1 MSRQALG
8 RGLRSLIPQMDEISG
23 DKQGVSH
30 IQLNLIT
37 ANPFQPRKEFDEEK
51 LQQLADSIKQH
62 GVLEPIIVRRYNGG
76 YQIVAGERRWRAC
89 SLAGLES
96 IPAIVKDLTDKE
108 MTEIALI
115 ENLQRE
121 DLNAI
126 EEAEGYRLLLEEFNL
141 TQEEVAEA
149 VGKKRSSITNALRLL
164 NLDQQVKSLVSSGQ
178 LSKGHAKVLLSIE
191 DVAERQHLAKRVI
204 KEEISV
210 RQLEKIIKGKSKK
223 PKPTKR
229 EQNPEVKVLQEE
241 LQRVLGTKVRLDY
254 HQGKGKIEI
263 EYYSDEELERIL
275 DFMRG

>member
-96 IPAIVKDLTDKE
+96 IPAIVKDLTDNE

-204 KEEISV
+204 KEEMSV

>member
-149 VGKKRSSITNALRLL
+149 IGKKRSSITNALRLL

>member
-115 ENLQRE
+115 ENLQR
-121 DLNAI
+121 
-126 EEAEGYRLLLEEFNL
+126 
-141 TQEEVAEA
+141 
-149 VGKKRSSITNALRLL
+149 
-164 NLDQQVKSLVSSGQ
+164 
-178 LSKGHAKVLLSIE
+178 
-191 DVAERQHLAKRVI
+191 
-204 KEEISV
+204 
-210 RQLEKIIKGKSKK
+210 KI
-223 PKPTKR
+223 
-229 EQNPEVKVLQEE
+229 
-241 LQRVLGTKVRLDY
+241 
-254 HQGKGKIEI
+254 
-263 EYYSDEELERIL
+263 
-275 DFMRG
+275 

>member
-76 YQIVAGERRWRAC
+76 YQIVAGERRWRAG

-204 KEEISV
+204 KEEMSV

>member
-204 KEEISV
+204 KEEMSV

>member
-96 IPAIVKDLTDKE
+96 IPAIVKDLTDNE